1 MPCKPFTRYHP
12 FMVRD
17 PTLSAPA
24 VSVHDVARAAGV
36 SQSAVSRAFTPGSS
50 LSPDKRDRIIAIA
63 AQMGYRPNPLA
74 RSLLRGKSNIIGVG
88 VGDLANP
95 FFVQTLQLLS
105 QALES
110 ANLRLMLFPAHR
122 SENGGSQGAEPSLQ
136 EVLHYRID
144 ALVLLSVSLSSK
156 LAEECRRAQVPIILY
171 NRTTGQH
178 DASCVVGDNTMGA
191 RTIAAHL
198 LGGGHQRLAFLAGTP
213 ESSTNAQREAGF
225 NAYLAEQGHPAPIRE
240 EGHFSFDASLAA
252 TRRLLVRPDRPD
264 AIFCANDT
272 MALAAL
278 TVARHEFGL
287 DVGREISI
295 AGYDDVPMASWPS
308 FGLTSYSQPA
318 TRMVDE
324 TVRLIHAL
332 RTRAESHEEVQ
343 CPGTLMVRGSTRPV
357 KFKGPTMEG

>member
-1 MPCKPFTRYHP
+1 MT
-12 FMVRD
+12 RD
-17 PTLSAPA
+17 PTPAA

-105 QALES
+105 QALET
-110 ANLRLMLFPAHR
+110 ANLRLMLFPAH
-122 SENGGSQGAEPSLQ
+122 GSQGAEPSIQ

-178 DASCVVGDNTMGA
+178 DASCVVGDNTTGA
-191 RTIAAHL
+191 RSIAAHL
-198 LGGGHQRLAFLAGTP
+198 LGGGHERLAFLAGTP
-213 ESSTNAQREAGF
+213 ESSTNAEREAGF
-225 NAYLAEQGHPAPIRE
+225 NAYLAERGHPAPIRE
-240 EGHFSFDASLAA
+240 EGHFSFEAAMAA

-264 AIFCANDT
+264 ALFCANDT

-295 AGYDDVPMASWPS
+295 AGYDDVPIAAWP
-308 FGLTSYSQPA
+308 GYALTSYSQPA
-318 TRMVDE
+318 RQMVDE

-332 RTRAESHEEVQ
+332 RADAESHEEVQ
-343 CPGTLMVRGSTRPV
+343 CPGTLMVRSSTRPAKISV
-357 KFKGPTMEG
+357 